1 MVPLTIRKT
10 CFLLFPFY
18 GVRKSQKTD
27 EKYSWLNHAI
37 PSFRFM
43 VVLPKWVSATLILL
57 GLLAFLGYLSGLGA
71 PHAASPAASDA

>member
-1 MVPLTIRKT
+1 
-10 CFLLFPFY
+10 
-18 GVRKSQKTD
+18 
-27 EKYSWLNHAI
+27 
-37 PSFRFM
+37 M